1 MQRYIFPHTDK
12 NISVRDLDVV
22 IIGSGIAGLYA
33 ALHLDKRLSCV
44 ILTKDSLEISSS
56 SLAQGGIAAVT
67 EREDRFEYHYQ
78 DTLRAGAGLCDPQA
92 VETIVK
98 EGPEDIHS
106 LIDYGIN
113 FDYDSLGHLMTTM
126 EGGHGRRRILHC
138 GGDATGREIV
148 RTLKDKVLEQE
159 NIQMIE
165 KFFVMDIL
173 TDDAGKVSGLIGQK
187 NGEWTYLRSGC
198 VIIASGGIG
207 QVYRYTTNPIVATG
221 DGMAMAKRAGAALEH
236 MEFVQFH
243 PTGFYTPQN
252 RNKQCFLISEAVRG
266 EGGLLYNEK
275 GERFMLGVHELNEL
289 APRDIVA
296 RAIYRQIK
304 SQKSPYVKLCIQD
317 KGKEF
322 LQKRFPTIYSTCLKN
337 GIDISQECIPVGPVQ
352 HYMMG
357 GIKTDLWGTTGVEGL
372 YACGEA
378 ACTGVHGANRL
389 ASNSTLECLVFGR
402 RSAEH
407 INDNFRR
414 TSAKLPQAANIS
426 LSEKLNIKKETT
438 DLKGMMIQYCGIV
451 RTGRELEKAVS
462 YTEALLA
469 RLDKTALLSQCSMEL
484 YNMATVAY
492 YIAIGAAARKESVG
506 AHYREDFPPQ

>member
-1 MQRYIFPHTDK
+1 MKRYIFPNTGK
-12 NISVRDLDVV
+12 TISVKDIDVV

-33 ALHLDKRLSCV
+33 ALHLDKHLSCV

-78 DTLRAGAGLCDPQA
+78 DTLRAGAGLCDPKA

-113 FDYDSLGHLMTTM
+113 FDLDSSGNLITTL

-148 RTLKDKVLEQE
+148 RTLKDKELPQE

-165 KFFVMDIL
+165 NFFVMDIL
-173 TDDAGKVSGLIGQK
+173 TDDGKVSGIIGQK
-187 NGEWTYLRSGC
+187 DGEWTYLRSGC
-198 VIIASGGIG
+198 IIIASGGIG

-221 DGMAMAKRAGAALEH
+221 DGMAMAKRAGATLDN

-275 GERFMLGVHELNEL
+275 GERFMLGRHELNEL

-296 RAIYRQIK
+296 REIYRQIK
-304 SQKSPYVKLCIQD
+304 SQKLPYVNLCIQER
-317 KGKEF
+317 GKEF
-322 LQKRFPTIYSTCLKN
+322 LEKRFPTIYGTCLKN
-337 GIDISQECIPVGPVQ
+337 GIDISKDCIPVGPVQ

-357 GIKTDLWGTTGVEGL
+357 GIKTDLWGTTGVDGL

-407 INDNFRR
+407 INDNFRWA
-414 TSAKLPQAANIS
+414 TGDMPQAANS
-426 LSEKLNIKKETT
+426 LLETVNIKKETN

-451 RTGRELEKAVS
+451 RTGKELQKAVS
-462 YTEALLA
+462 YTEELLT
-469 RLDKTALLSQCSMEL
+469 RLEKTTLLSQCSMEL
-484 YNMATVAY
+484 YNMAMVAY
-492 YIAIGAAARKESVG
+492 YIALGANDRKESVG
-506 AHYREDFPPQ
+506 AHYREDWPAK